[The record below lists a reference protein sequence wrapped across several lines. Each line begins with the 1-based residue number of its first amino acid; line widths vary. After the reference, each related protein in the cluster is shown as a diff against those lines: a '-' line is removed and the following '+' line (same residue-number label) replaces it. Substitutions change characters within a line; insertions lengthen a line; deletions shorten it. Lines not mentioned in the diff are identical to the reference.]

1 MIYCLCTTCCTS
13 QIQVIQAFGVLK
25 RAAAEVNKDYGL
37 DPKIA
42 DAIILAADE
51 VEQLHRPITDINK

>member
-1 MIYCLCTTCCTS
+1 MYVFSHDLFFVLPAACCPS

-37 DPKIA
+37 EPRIA

-51 VEQLHRPITDINK
+51 VEPLSP